1 MSDKS
6 LQEAK
11 KARQRA
17 TSEVDRAESA
27 RQQAKKEEQERYK
40 AQEKARK
47 AEGEKEST
55 KTAYKS
61 LFIGNGTLTLVLA
74 LLMAYSKRSV
84 LTEMLKWFSDR
95 LETIKGIV
103 LWFKG
108 IYIGAVTLMSEHWK
122 LSAVWGYLIASIVSL
137 ALFVGLFYLC
147 RWLLREINYGI
158 YAIQA
163 EYTDGLFKGVISAD
177 IAISLFFICLWF
189 YEPIKSLISLNIFSV
204 WLLLSITGCVA
215 WNSKEIVRGV
225 RGY

>member
-1 MSDKS
+1 LKKAKEAKALSDKA

-11 KARQRA
+11 R
-17 TSEVDRAESA
+17 A
-27 RQQAKKEEQERYK
+27 RQQAEQEEQKRYK

-47 AEGEKEST
+47 AEEQAQDT
-55 KTAYKS
+55 KMTYKS
-61 LFIGNGTLTLVLA
+61 LFIGNGIVTLTFA

-84 LTEMLKWFSDR
+84 FIEMLKWFPDR
-95 LETIKGIV
+95 LDTIKHSA

-108 IYIGAVTLMSEHWK
+108 IYMGAIALMIEHWK
-122 LSAVWGYLIASIVSL
+122 LSAVGCYAIASIVSL
-137 ALFVGLFYLC
+137 VLLVGLFFLC
-147 RWLLREINYGI
+147 RWLFREINYRI

-163 EYTDGLFKGVISAD
+163 GYTDGLFKGVVSAD

-189 YEPIKSLISLNIFSV
+189 YEPIKSMLPLNIFSV
-204 WLLLSITGCVA
+204 WLLLSIIGCVA